1 MTRIPI
7 LETARLNIRP
17 FTMNDLESFHRIS
30 DLCFGDGT
38 KRNDAA
44 AIEANRRMLQWKVLN
59 EEMLAQLY
67 QPPYGDRAVVL
78 RETDA
83 VIGAVGYVPCLD
95 RFDVI
100 EALRP
105 PLPQEERD
113 GGRGRLERS
122 TLEFG
127 LFWMTDP
134 AHQGRGY
141 ATEAAQAMV
150 HYAFSTLRLP
160 RVIATTEFD
169 NLASQGVMRKLGMR
183 LHRNETGQPPWLQVV
198 GVLENTAS

>member
-17 FTMNDLESFHRIS
+17 FTMNDLDAFHRIS
-30 DLCFGDGT
+30 DLCFGDGA
-38 KRNDAA
+38 KINDAA

-59 EEMLAQLY
+59 EEMLARLD

-78 RETDA
+78 RETGA

-95 RFDVI
+95 RFDLI

-105 PLPQEERD
+105 PLPSGDRD
-113 GGRGRLERS
+113 GVRGRLAHN

-134 AHQGRGY
+134 AQQGNGY
-141 ATEAAQAMV
+141 ATEAARAMV
-150 HYAFSTLRLP
+150 DYAFTTLHLP
-160 RVIATTEFD
+160 RIIATTEFD
-169 NLASQGVMRKLGMR
+169 NLASQGVMRKLGMQ

-198 GVLENTAS
+198 GVLENTIS